1 MLEQGLTMI
10 CIYGLQDPLRDGI
23 REAIAK
29 CHAAGINVRMCT
41 GDNIDTAKAIAKDAG
56 ILPANFDDTEDIH
69 EYTCMTGHD
78 FEELVI
84 GSKTIIDDDH
94 PKGY

>member
-1 MLEQGLTMI
+1 
-10 CIYGLQDPLRDGI
+10 
-23 REAIAK
+23 
-29 CHAAGINVRMCT
+29 MCT

-56 ILPANFDDTEDIH
+56 ILPADFVDNEDVNK
-69 EYTCMTGHD
+69 YTCMTGHE

-84 GSKTIIDDDH
+84 GSKTIIDDEH